1 MSETSAASTATTQAV
16 SSGQGDSS
24 QDTGS
29 SDVNKKQAAPADSDY
44 DEIKIG
50 SVSGKVP
57 RQIAEA
63 IKNLERGFQTKAQ
76 EAAAKSKLLSLA
88 ESNPKE
94 FYKQTGKD
102 PYEFAERM
110 MLEKFE
116 NDSLSPEQKRLREL
130 EAKNNE
136 YESKEMASKQ
146 QIINELKKY
155 GDVPEGLEKRPREEI
170 LRYLERQQAVHE
182 NAKQGLDQEIGDAFK
197 ESGLPPDRFI
207 ISKVAF
213 EMSSALKR
221 GKNLTAKEAL
231 AKVNQEYF
239 GGVKDLFGKMDVKRI
254 HEVVGDEFFE
264 RLRKYDLDQVTA
276 NAASKLGQNF
286 QNNQGQ
292 ARASSQEPQK
302 KYLSET
308 EWRKKYS

>member
-16 SSGQGDSS
+16 SSGQGESS

-29 SDVNKKQAAPADSDY
+29 NDTSKKQAAPADADY
-44 DEIKIG
+44 DDIKIG
-50 SVSGKVP
+50 SVSGRVP
-57 RQIAEA
+57 KQIAEA

-76 EAAAKSKLLSLA
+76 EAASKSKLLSLA

-116 NDSLSPEQKRLREL
+116 NDSMSPEQKRMREL
-130 EAKNNE
+130 EARNKE

-146 QIINELKKY
+146 EIISELKKF
-155 GDVPEGLEKRPREEI
+155 GDIPEGLEKRSREEI
-170 LRYLERQQAVHE
+170 LRYLERQQGVHE

-231 AKVNQEYF
+231 NKVNQEYF
-239 GGVKDLFGKMDVKRI
+239 GGVKNLFGKMDVKRI

-292 ARASSQEPQK
+292 TRVSSPEPQK